1 MLPGGV
7 ETRSVQSGWNRVTP
21 ARCAVCARGLRGGG
35 RPSCGAASRSGGA
48 LAGGRGWSIR
58 GAISPRAFGPRWLL
72 ARSGTGSGNAE
83 GVGPV
88 PRPVRTPTAQ
98 PHDKAPV
105 RAFSAL
111 GSGDASLRAEP
122 RRPRA
127 APCGRGRSAF
137 SAFSPATDHC
147 VGRSALFVLACVPR
161 QVIRSEAGA
170 FAPVVPGTPQL
181 PRTGLAQSG
190 SRQDRRHARRSGRLG
205 AAAGRPQAAAW
216 TLPDRATPS
225 LRRTCRACRG
235 RAGGGGRRASE
246 RPSFGRIV
254 LRLLAES
261 RVHVFPNNRYVGNI
275 KTVL

>member
-1 MLPGGV
+1 MLPGSV

-21 ARCAVCARGLRGGG
+21 ARCAVCARGLRGGLRGGG
-35 RPSCGAASRSGGA
+35 RPSCGAASGSGGA

-170 FAPVVPGTPQL
+170 LAPVVPGTPQL
-181 PRTGLAQSG
+181 PRPGLAQSG

-225 LRRTCRACRG
+225 LPGARRRG
-235 RAGGGGRRASE
+235 RSACQRASQLWE
-246 RPSFGRIV
+246 DCPSPSGGV
-254 LRLLAES
+254 
-261 RVHVFPNNRYVGNI
+261 
-275 KTVL
+275 

>member
-1 MLPGGV
+1 MLPGSV

-21 ARCAVCARGLRGGG
+21 ARCAVCARGLRGGLRGGG

-105 RAFSAL
+105 RAFFAL

-170 FAPVVPGTPQL
+170 LAPCR
-181 PRTGLAQSG
+181 PRYTTAAE
-190 SRQDRRHARRSGRLG
+190 DRSGAEWVPPGPAARAPERQAG
-205 AAAGRPQAAAW
+205 RRCREAAGRGVDAP
-216 TLPDRATPS
+216 
-225 LRRTCRACRG
+225 
-235 RAGGGGRRASE
+235 
-246 RPSFGRIV
+246 
-254 LRLLAES
+254 
-261 RVHVFPNNRYVGNI
+261 
-275 KTVL
+275 

>member
-21 ARCAVCARGLRGGG
+21 ARCAVCAQGLRGGG

-83 GVGPV
+83 GSGPFPALCAHRPRSLTTRRLCAPSPPSARGTRVCAQSHVAPEPLPAAAAGPPSLPSPRPLTTAWDALHFLSWPVSLARLSAPRQGLLPLSSPVHHSCRGPVWRRVGPA
-88 PRPVRTPTAQ
+88 RTGGSRAGAAGW
-98 PHDKAPV
+98 AP
-105 RAFSAL
+105 L
-111 GSGDASLRAEP
+111 PGG
-122 RRPRA
+122 RRPR
-127 APCGRGRSAF
+127 RGRSL
-137 SAFSPATDHC
+137 T
-147 VGRSALFVLACVPR
+147 
-161 QVIRSEAGA
+161 
-170 FAPVVPGTPQL
+170 
-181 PRTGLAQSG
+181 
-190 SRQDRRHARRSGRLG
+190 ARL
-205 AAAGRPQAAAW
+205 
-216 TLPDRATPS
+216 
-225 LRRTCRACRG
+225 RACRG

>member
-1 MLPGGV
+1 MGAWCSPAVLRRGVFSPGG
-7 ETRSVQSGWNRVTP
+7 TKSHQLAVQF
-21 ARCAVCARGLRGGG
+21 ARGLRGGLRGGG

-170 FAPVVPGTPQL
+170 LAPVVPGTPQL

-190 SRQDRRHARRSGRLG
+190 SRRCVNCSAREVSGTRAG
-205 AAAGRPQAAAW
+205 AAGWAP
-216 TLPDRATPS
+216 LP
-225 LRRTCRACRG
+225 
-235 RAGGGGRRASE
+235 GGRRPRRGRSLTARLRVYVAPAEPAGGAQEGEVGVPASV
-246 RPSFGRIV
+246 PALG
-254 LRLLAES
+254 
-261 RVHVFPNNRYVGNI
+261 
-275 KTVL
+275 